1 MEVTLRE
8 ATEIDLELVMA
19 WRSNPLVYEQMYLQK
34 GTYGGVKFFS
44 TQTVDLFTS
53 AVKNNNGNRRALGF
67 DKPETK
73 EGKPSPACTSAS
85 SLSFGHAGFTGT
97 MVWADPKNGLVYV
110 FLSNRVYPDALN
122 NRLAEL
128 NIRTNIQEVFYQ
140 AIKKAKCFE
149 KKN

>member
-1 MEVTLRE
+1 
-8 ATEIDLELVMA
+8 
-19 WRSNPLVYEQMYLQK
+19 
-34 GTYGGVKFFS
+34 
-44 TQTVDLFTS
+44 
-53 AVKNNNGNRRALGF
+53 
-67 DKPETK
+67 
-73 EGKPSPACTSAS
+73 
-85 SLSFGHAGFTGT
+85 